1 MLLKQQNIDINKVT
15 IFFFVFFFLYN
26 FITIRFITFHS
37 KQFNE
42 IFKKKLMMFKIIY
55 QIKLKTKLMKF

>member
-1 MLLKQQNIDINKVT
+1 MVKMLLKQQNIDINKVT

-42 IFKKKLMMFKIIY
+42 IFKKKLMMFKII
-55 QIKLKTKLMKF
+55 